1 MTRKRTLVLWLLVAL
16 IAAYVDLVLWGRQ
29 MMDDSPYG
37 YVQTLKSRIQAQSD
51 DAVRVA
57 AHEAV
62 RPDALTWRII
72 DADGKVLR

>member
-1 MTRKRTLVLWLLVAL
+1 
-16 IAAYVDLVLWGRQ
+16 
-29 MMDDSPYG
+29 MDDSPYG